1 MRRILTVAGLAT
13 LTAGAI
19 ALPAAADSERR
30 ALTTKLSGAEEVPA
44 PGDPNGKGH
53 ATIRIKGDDT
63 VCFNI
68 VTQRIAG
75 STAAHI
81 HEAPRGE
88 AGPIVVRLFSGRS
101 DATSRR
107 GCADDVDPEIIQ
119 GLREDPSDYYVNVHN
134 QEFPA
139 GAVRGQLGD

>member
-1 MRRILTVAGLAT
+1 MRKTLTVAGLAT

-19 ALPAAADSERR
+19 ALPAAADSDKR
-30 ALTTKLSGAEEVPA
+30 ALTTKLSGAEEAPG

-63 VCFNI
+63 ICFTI
-68 VTQRIAG
+68 VTQRIDG

-81 HEAPRGE
+81 HEAPRGQP
-88 AGPIVVRLFSGRS
+88 GPIVVPLFSGAS

-107 GCADDVDPEIIQ
+107 GCVDANPEVIE
-119 GLREDPSDYYVNVHN
+119 GLREDPTDYYVNVHN
-134 QEFPA
+134 ANFPA
-139 GAVRGQLGD
+139 GAVCGQLGD

>member
-30 ALTTKLSGAEEVPA
+30 ALTTKLSGAEEVPL

-53 ATIRIKGDDT
+53 ATIRIKGDT
-63 VCFNI
+63 ICFNI

-75 STAAHI
+75 SSAAHI

-88 AGPIVVRLFSGRS
+88 AGPVVVDLFAGGS

-107 GCADDVDPEIIQ
+107 GCVDDFDAEVIE